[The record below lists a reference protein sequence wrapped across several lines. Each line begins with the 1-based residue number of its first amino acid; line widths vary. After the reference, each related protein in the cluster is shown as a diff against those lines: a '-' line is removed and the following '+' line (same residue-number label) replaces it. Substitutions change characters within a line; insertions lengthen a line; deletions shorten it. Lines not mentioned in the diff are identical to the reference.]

1 MPAPSKLTPEQR
13 EQAIALFEQGLHH
26 KIVARMTGGGLWS
39 VERLEYRWR
48 LHGRLALV
56 ANPSKK
62 TYPVQTKL
70 LIVRRYLEGETAN
83 ALAAEYQVSTP
94 RLIQRWAQQ
103 YREHGEQ
110 GLHSQRPGPQP
121 APRAGEDRVAD
132 LERENEFLRAK
143 LAYLE
148 KLKALRQQGLR

>member
-13 EQAIALFEQGLHH
+13 EQAIDLFEQGHH
-26 KIVARMTGGGLWS
+26 HVVVARMTGAPVWS

-48 LHGRLALV
+48 LHGKLALV

-62 TYPVQTKL
+62 TYSFETKL
-70 LIVRRYLEGETAN
+70 LIARRYLAGETAN

-94 RLIQRWAQQ
+94 RLIQRWAQD
-103 YREHGEQ
+103 YREHGQ
-110 GLHSQRPGPQP
+110 DGLRPKKPGRKP
-121 APRAGEDRVAD
+121 APAPGQDRVAD

-143 LAYLE
+143 VAYLE